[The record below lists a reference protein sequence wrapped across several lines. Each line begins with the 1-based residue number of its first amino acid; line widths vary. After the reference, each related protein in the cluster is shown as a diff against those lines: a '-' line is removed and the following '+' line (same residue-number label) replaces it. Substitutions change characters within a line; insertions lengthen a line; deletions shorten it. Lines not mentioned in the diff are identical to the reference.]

1 MRSGSLYWVC
11 LGMIVGRFGAMTM
24 TTMTEESNAG
34 SFGELALFPLTSQAR
49 RVREAAAQ
57 LLKRRTTAAAN
68 RYRQEL
74 AGGIFNELAALGFSE
89 EQQDEAVGAF
99 LTEVERELAEIHYQR
114 IRLLV

>member
-1 MRSGSLYWVC
+1 
-11 LGMIVGRFGAMTM
+11 MIVGRFGAMTM
-24 TTMTEESNAG
+24 TTMTDESNAG
-34 SFGELALFPLTSQAR
+34 GFGELALFPLTSQAR

-74 AGGIFNELAALGFSE
+74 AGGIFNELSALGFSE